1 MSAPEIGTRPTAPFP
16 PYTPDVTPPPP
27 APAWP
32 PARRVA
38 FRFFC
43 VWALA
48 TLLPWPL
55 DGLPVVDRAVAWYGD
70 AWLAVFRWVGE
81 HVLHTAAP
89 AVPRPNG
96 AGDKTVAWVAAFCA
110 LVVGA
115 AGAALWTALARGR
128 PAHPVA
134 HERLRTYVRWYV
146 GADMLSYGIFKILPT
161 QFAAPQLF
169 RYVEPYGE
177 FSPMSVLWT
186 MMGHSTLY
194 SVFAGGAEA
203 LGALL
208 LFWRRTT
215 SAGALVLVGAL
226 ANVAALNFA
235 YDVTVKLHSL
245 TLLALCG
252 FLLLPD
258 ARRLWDAVVL
268 QRAVPARDVGAPTLP
283 PRLLRWQRVLTPV
296 TVAALA
302 GFTAFQVHGI
312 WSARQGPGHPAAGI
326 WEVEAFVRNGV
337 AHAPLTTDP
346 LRWRRLIVEKASR
359 VTVQVMSDSV
369 RRFRMEGEPGTP
381 LLSFVSLEDS
391 TLRGLLTV
399 TSHAAGARATGTF
412 GRDTLDLRLR
422 RVDPEQFT
430 LRRRRGLH
438 WVQDDNFQ
446 R

>member
-1 MSAPEIGTRPTAPFP
+1 MTHPTRRAPAFP
-16 PYTPDVTPPPP
+16 PYTPDVAAPA
-27 APAWP
+27 APAWS

-43 VWALA
+43 VWAVA
-48 TLLPWPL
+48 TVAPWPL
-55 DGLPVVDRAVAWYGD
+55 DAIPGAAGLLGWYRDGW
-70 AWLAVFRWVGE
+70 AAAYRWVGA

-89 AVPRPNG
+89 AVAHPNG

-110 LVVGA
+110 LVLAGV
-115 AGAALWTALARGR
+115 GAALWSARARGR
-128 PAHPVA
+128 LAHPVA
-134 HERLRTYVRWYV
+134 YERLRTYVRWYV
-146 GADMLSYGIFKILPT
+146 GADMLGYGMYKILPT
-161 QFAAPQLF
+161 QFPAPALF

-194 SVFAGGAEA
+194 NVFAGGAEV

-215 SAGALVLVGAL
+215 SAGALLLLGAM
-226 ANVAALNFA
+226 ANVTALNFA
-235 YDVTVKLHSL
+235 FDVTVKLHSL

-258 ARRLWDAVVL
+258 ARRLWAAVVL
-268 QRAVPARDVGAPTLP
+268 QRAVPARDVGATTLP
-283 PRLLRWQRVLTPV
+283 PRVVRWQRVVTPV
-296 TVAALA
+296 AVAAM
-302 GFTAFQVHGI
+302 TALVAFDVYGL
-312 WSARQGPGHPAAGI
+312 WSSRRGPGHPAAGI
-326 WEVEAFVRNGV
+326 WEVEGFVRNGV
-337 AHAPLTTDP
+337 AHPPLTTDP
-346 LRWRRLIVEKASR
+346 VRWRRLIVEKANR
-359 VTVQVMSDSV
+359 VTVQVMSDSL
-369 RRFRMEGEPGTP
+369 RRFRLEGEPGVP
-381 LLSFVSLEDS
+381 LLSFVSVEDS
-391 TLRGLLTV
+391 TLRGMLAV
-399 TSHAAGARATGTF
+399 TPEGAGARATGTF
-412 GRDTLDLRLR
+412 GGDSLDLRLR